1 MSRLAGA
8 LRALALAD
16 GVVRGLA
23 RGGSDARRDRDRAA
37 RPARVVERSTPLL
50 ALMLGLFFVGAPLV
64 VLFDST
70 LVRVLGALA
79 LCGFIVAGVFLVA
92 DPAFL
97 DPEDDDG

>member
-1 MSRLAGA
+1 
-8 LRALALAD
+8 
-16 GVVRGLA
+16 
-23 RGGSDARRDRDRAA
+23 
-37 RPARVVERSTPLL
+37 
-50 ALMLGLFFVGAPLV
+50 MLGLFLVGAPLV